1 MLCKDKYV
9 DHDEI
14 DTGLLDQYRLTAT
27 HMTEWYCPVV
37 DSFSLLNR
45 LTTYE
50 IGRSFK
56 LVIDYCDE
64 REDSCVND

>member
-1 MLCKDKYV
+1 MLCKDKYENDIEV
-9 DHDEI
+9 DP
-14 DTGLLDQYRLTAT
+14 GLLDQYRLTAP

-50 IGRSFK
+50 VSKSFK
-56 LVIDYCDE
+56 LVIDFCDE
-64 REDSCVND
+64 KEDSCVKD